1 MDGDHMRKFLV
12 LCIVIVVA
20 FSSCQSKTK
29 NVPPS
34 DFVLQGNIQNGGYFV
49 RYNDNYIYS
58 KNDDYFHLYKSDF
71 LGKPGKKIADNHGF
85 YELNLYSNSIYYIS
99 SYPGVARKVSPD
111 GSKDELLINEKV
123 GNLIV
128 YKEHIYYRLSEDNN
142 WGKMYRADLNGQN
155 KKLLSQ
161 RVNKFCIYNDKIYYS
176 DIGDLNALCSMNID
190 GSGISVINKS
200 LTNNILVENN
210 MLIYSDHDRNDN
222 LFTYDLSTN
231 IEKCISKDKCW
242 NLNCNK
248 DFIFYRNQSD
258 SGSLYCL
265 RFDGTEKRKL
275 VEDSVTDILVI
286 DDYLIYRNVTKYDK
300 TEYLDYNSYLSK

>member
-1 MDGDHMRKFLV
+1 MQN
-12 LCIVIVVA
+12 
-20 FSSCQSKTK
+20 STSKTW
-29 NVPPS
+29 
-34 DFVLQGNIQNGGYFV
+34 L
-49 RYNDNYIYS
+49 
-58 KNDDYFHLYKSDF
+58 
-71 LGKPGKKIADNHGF
+71 KPGTRQFLLRRQTHADFQLTADNHGF

-300 TEYLDYNSYLSK
+300 TEYLDYNSYLSKQFFSSIVYVKRTTLIVVRFFLEKYRKNYKKLLTYVEKYDNMQA